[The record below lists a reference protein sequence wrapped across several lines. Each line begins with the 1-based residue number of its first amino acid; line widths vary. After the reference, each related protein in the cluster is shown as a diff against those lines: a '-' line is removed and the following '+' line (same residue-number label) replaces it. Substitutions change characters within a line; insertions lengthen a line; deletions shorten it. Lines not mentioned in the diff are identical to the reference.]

1 MYKEVMNGVYNKY
14 EVETGDFNGT
24 SLKVAVGVL
33 FLLTVLGP
41 VPEIKGA
48 PSLVI
53 RLSNATAAALGKSDN
68 YFPVTITYLQ

>member
-33 FLLTVLGP
+33 FLLTVLSFIG
-41 VPEIKGA
+41 
-48 PSLVI
+48 
-53 RLSNATAAALGKSDN
+53 N
-68 YFPVTITYLQ
+68 